1 MSVVLS
7 VGGLRAVPLQG
18 FPGDWS
24 SKSINDAENSATWA
38 GGVLTDVWTTTV
50 GGFTNSHDYIL
61 AVTVLGQ
68 PLRNV
73 SYTSDSSSSIDEVV
87 QGLTDAYNADPILSA
102 YGLASADLSANTVT
116 IIGFSDS
123 VTLTVAD
130 SDSDLTTVHT
140 QSASTGTAL
149 SVARFAIKDTSK
161 LTNPTPQGLPVS
173 SLTAKVAS
181 GTIAYTSGAV
191 YNWSITCGGGTYSG
205 EVVAD
210 TNTATTLTAFLASI
224 NGAMP
229 ANTVAATSGG
239 AGAYTLTA
247 EVAGQSYGAIVYS
260 RGGTLTFTDT
270 NVLTDDISK
279 VGLGVSLRRSDL
291 AGNDLANGANDVT
304 YVPGQAVALARYGR
318 VWVDANGTPASNGA
332 VYVDVSTGKLGA
344 SSGSGKCYLPS
355 ASWSGRVNDDAS
367 AYEVVLSLPQAA

>member
-24 SKSINDAENSATWA
+24 SKSINDAENSATWV
-38 GGVLTDVWTTTV
+38 GGVLADIWTTTV
-50 GGFTNSHDYIL
+50 GGATNSHEYIL
-61 AVTVLGQ
+61 VATIEGQ
-68 PLRNV
+68 PSRNIT
-73 SYTSDSSSSIDEVV
+73 YTSDSSATVDEIV
-87 QGLTDAYNADPILSA
+87 QGLTDAWNADPIVAA
-102 YGLASADLSANTVT
+102 YARAVEDLSGNTITVYGYSASPT
-116 IIGFSDS
+116 
-123 VTLTVAD
+123 VTVAD

-140 QSASTGTAL
+140 QSASAGTAL
-149 SVARFAIKDTSK
+149 SVARFAIKDTSA
-161 LTNPTPQGLPVS
+161 LTNPTPQGLPVT

-247 EVAGQSYGAIVYS
+247 EVAGQSYSAVVYS

-332 VYVDVSTGKLGA
+332 VYVDVATGKLGA
-344 SSGSGKCYLPS
+344 SSGSAKCFLPS

>member
-1 MSVVLS
+1 MSVILS

-24 SKSINDAENSATWA
+24 SSSINDASNSATWA

-50 GGFTNSHDYIL
+50 GSATNSHDYVL
-61 AVTVLGQ
+61 AVTVQGQ

-73 SYTSDSSSSIDEVV
+73 SYTSDASATVDEIV
-87 QGLTDAYNADPILSA
+87 QGLTDAYNADPIVSA
-102 YGLASADLSANTVT
+102 YGFAAADLSANTIT
-116 IIGFSDS
+116 IIGFSAA

-149 SVARFAIKDTSK
+149 SVARFAIKDTTK
-161 LTNPTPQGLPVS
+161 FDNPTPQGLPVS

-181 GTIAYTSGAV
+181 GTIAYAASAV
-191 YNWSITCGGGTYSG
+191 YQWSITVAGATYHG
-205 EVVAD
+205 LVAAD

-229 ANTVAATSGG
+229 AATVIATSGG
-239 AGAYTLTA
+239 AGTYTLTA
-247 EVAGQSYGAIVYS
+247 EVIGQSFSAIVNS
-260 RGGTLTFTDT
+260 VGGTLTFTDT
-270 NVLTDDISK
+270 NVLTDDVSK
-279 VGLGVSLRRSDL
+279 IGLGVSLRRSDL
-291 AGNDLANGANDVT
+291 AGNDLNNGANDVT

-344 SSGSGKCYLPS
+344 SSGSGKCFLPS